1 MYTYQI
7 SIFIIFFLSSL
18 IDINTFGDA
27 DAKSSHLSFSDVW
40 KILLGVKCVAIPV
53 LLGIKFPVHVIDVYN
68 PLSSAHSIF
77 TYRRQRIESTSTS
90 KKMFD
95 FYFATN
101 IEKRKE
107 REQEQGESRMTP
119 KKTKRK
125 DATMRWTMAKTAI
138 KHKPQ
143 QHWWK
148 LQ

>member
-1 MYTYQI
+1 LDGVGKYPKVFYGFTVLRFCKI
-7 SIFIIFFLSSL
+7 SE
-18 IDINTFGDA
+18 
-27 DAKSSHLSFSDVW
+27 W
-40 KILLGVKCVAIPV
+40 
-53 LLGIKFPVHVIDVYN
+53 
-68 PLSSAHSIF
+68 
-77 TYRRQRIESTSTS
+77 TSP